1 MTWFHDHPTTSH
13 LGVAKAFNKIRQNYY
28 WHGMFKDVENWV
40 ESSVSCTQKKHPG
53 NVAKASSLPIPVAGL
68 LHVIIADCVGP
79 LSTTLVMVHSGQYA
93 EVIAAPNI

>member
-1 MTWFHDHPTTSH
+1 
-13 LGVAKAFNKIRQNYY
+13 
-28 WHGMFKDVENWV
+28 MFKDVENWV
-40 ESSVSCTQKKHPG
+40 ESSVSCTQKKHPR